1 MPQFDKQTLT
11 AQAKELGFTR
21 GTYEKVSRLIEILRF
36 ITETQELSDFL
47 ALKGGTAINLTIF
60 NLPRLS
66 VDIDMDFSENLPRD
80 EMLGKRARINEVI
93 GRFMDAGNYRLT
105 AKTKTPHSL
114 DSLVYAYETVS
125 GSGDN
130 LKIEIN
136 YSLRA
141 HLLPIE
147 RRPLLS
153 GLIADPFEI
162 PVVSP
167 IELFASKIVA
177 LITRGA
183 VRDLYDVNMM
193 FETNLFS
200 GDELELLRK
209 CAVFYTA
216 VSAKEIPDR
225 YDFDKIADISKHR
238 VKTDL
243 YPMIRNSER
252 FDFEGVKV
260 KVCNSVSELMT
271 LTENEKLFLRH
282 FADGSFEPKLLFSD
296 DNIIERILH
305 HPMAEWKVN
314 HSE

>member
-21 GTYEKVSRLIEILRF
+21 GTFEKVSRLIEILRF
-36 ITETQELSDFL
+36 MESTDELSDAL

-60 NLPRLS
+60 DLPRLS
-66 VDIDMDFSENLPRD
+66 VDIDMDFANNLPRD
-80 EMLGKRARINEVI
+80 EMLEKRVRINEVI
-93 GRFMDAGNYRLT
+93 GRFMNAENYRLT
-105 AKTKTPHSL
+105 TKTKTPHSL

-141 HLLPIE
+141 HILPITK
-147 RRPLLS
+147 RPLLAGKLFDS
-153 GLIADPFEI
+153 FEI
-162 PVVSP
+162 PVVAP

-183 VRDLYDVNMM
+183 VRDLYDVNLM
-193 FETNLFS
+193 FDTKLFNA
-200 GDELELLRK
+200 DDLVLLRK

-216 VSAKEIPDR
+216 VSSKEIPRD
-225 YDFDKIADISKHR
+225 YSFDKIADISKHR

-252 FDFEGVKV
+252 FDFESVKA
-260 KVCNSVSELMT
+260 KVGNSIATLMT
-271 LTENEKLFLRH
+271 LTEDEQAFLH
-282 FADGSFEPKLLFSD
+282 KFADGTFEPTLLFND
-296 DNIIERILH
+296 EDIINRISE
-305 HPMAEWKVN
+305 HPMVQWKVN
-314 HSE
+314 RD